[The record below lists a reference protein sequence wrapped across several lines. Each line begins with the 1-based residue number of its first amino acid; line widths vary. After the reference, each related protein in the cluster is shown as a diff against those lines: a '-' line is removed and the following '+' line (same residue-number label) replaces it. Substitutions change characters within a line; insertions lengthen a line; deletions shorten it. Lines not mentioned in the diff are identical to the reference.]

1 MKFQLKRS
9 RKQKLQMAIVA
20 IIGILLLQGCGP
32 QKFSELSEQASLTD
46 SREKPVAK
54 CSADPFFV
62 SDFQTRVMVYE
73 DANGPLYD
81 RVRVKFVKFPNQF
94 HSFRFL
100 ATQIDANGNEGAQ
113 AVLRAQPEI
122 KSGSNFQDLSPNFV
136 TQVVGSDL
144 AKISTEPIQN
154 MNFEVL
160 LPDTSEKWNVLT
172 VGVYRSLESTPR
184 SMSLLLPPVYSKPE
198 HHADGKSNFM
208 QSLHPLKTLQN
219 LSVTDARARMDAF
232 CF

>member
-1 MKFQLKRS
+1 MKFQIQRS
-9 RKQKLQMAIVA
+9 RAQKLQMAVVA
-20 IIGILLLQGCGP
+20 FIGILLLQGCGP
-32 QKFSELSEQASLTD
+32 QKFSEVSEQASLTD

-73 DANGPLYD
+73 DSNGPLYD
-81 RVRVKFVKFPNQF
+81 RVRVKFFKFPSQF

-122 KSGSNFQDLSPNFV
+122 KSGSGFQDLSPTFV
-136 TQVVGSDL
+136 NQTIRTELEKMS
-144 AKISTEPIQN
+144 SEPIQN

-160 LPDTSEKWNVLT
+160 LPDSSEKWNVLT
-172 VGVYRSLESTPR
+172 VGVYQSLESTPR
-184 SMSLLLPPVYSKPE
+184 SMSLLLPPIYSKPE
-198 HHADGKSNFM
+198 HHAEGKSSFM

-219 LSVTDARARMDAF
+219 LSVSDARARMDAY